1 MLAFF
6 GLTSEY
12 MKNVYEQFFF
22 LQYHGN
28 WSFLEAYN
36 LPVGLRR
43 FFVEKL
49 MEQKEAEAKPFEES
63 SEKLS

>member
-1 MLAFF
+1 MWAFF

-12 MKNVYEQFFF
+12 MKNVYNQFFV
-22 LQYHGN
+22 LKYHGN

-43 FFVEKL
+43 FFVQKL
-49 MEQKEAEAKPFEES
+49 LEQKEAEAKPFEES